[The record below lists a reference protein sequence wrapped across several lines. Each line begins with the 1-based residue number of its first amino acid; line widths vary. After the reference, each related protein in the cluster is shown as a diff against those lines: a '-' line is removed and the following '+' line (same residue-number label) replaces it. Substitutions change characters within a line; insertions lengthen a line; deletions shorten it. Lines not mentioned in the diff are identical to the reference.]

1 MCMTPDQRQGDNETF
16 LESARKESLVF
27 FLSKLN
33 TLWYQKHRQ
42 QIAKEKNWQI
52 WFHKNLKILYIKRH
66 YQQNEKV
73 THRMGKNVC
82 KSYTDEGLISRI

>member
-1 MCMTPDQRQGDNETF
+1 MCMTPNQRQGDKEAF
-16 LESARKESLVF
+16 LENVRKESLVF

-33 TLWYQKHRQ
+33 TLWYQRHRQ

-66 YQQNEKV
+66 YQQNEKA

-82 KSYTDEGLISRI
+82 KSYTDQGLISRI